1 MVPSYSRVE
10 FPPSDAVATRDQR
23 ATSDLLLIRGG
34 PLQRPIDVTD
44 PDQLRNFDPWTGSF
58 VNWNEPAAMGHCTW
72 EYEVAYFKRGI
83 EPATPYDKGD
93 LRMIYGLRYCFGDDG
108 EPDYVHLAGQTD
120 KFWPENVHIGWNGTP
135 AGKWHPSTLSWKAFI
150 ERMVAGQERGQ

>member
-1 MVPSYSRVE
+1 
-10 FPPSDAVATRDQR
+10 
-23 ATSDLLLIRGG
+23 
-34 PLQRPIDVTD
+34 
-44 PDQLRNFDPWTGSF
+44 
-58 VNWNEPAAMGHCTW
+58 
-72 EYEVAYFKRGI
+72 
-83 EPATPYDKGD
+83 
-93 LRMIYGLRYCFGDDG
+93 MIYGLRYCFGDDG